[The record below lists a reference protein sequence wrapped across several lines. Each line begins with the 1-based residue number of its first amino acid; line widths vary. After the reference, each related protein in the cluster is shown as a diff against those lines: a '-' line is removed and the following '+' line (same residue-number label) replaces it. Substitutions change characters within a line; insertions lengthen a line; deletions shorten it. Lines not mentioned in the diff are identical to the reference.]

1 VTEQELI
8 YRIKTDPK
16 EFSILFEE
24 YYKPVFG
31 YVFRRTADFDL
42 SRDIV
47 SETFRKAFLNIR
59 FFSWRGISLKV
70 WIYRIATNEMN
81 LYFRFK
87 KIEDRYIEKFDFI
100 NPQKFDQYIEEDRSN
115 YQNELLKHGQYQVVV
130 KHLKTLPVKY
140 QEVISL
146 RYFESKSNREI
157 SEILDKKEGTV
168 KSLISRG
175 LEILRE
181 KCNEI

>member
-1 VTEQELI
+1 LTENELLI
-8 YRIKTDPK
+8 RIKTDPK
-16 EFSILFEE
+16 EFSVLFGE

-42 SRDIV
+42 SKDIV

-87 KIEDRYIEKFDFI
+87 KFEDRYVEKYNFI
-100 NPQKFDQYIEEDRSN
+100 DPQKFDQYVEEDRSN
-115 YQNELLKHGQYQVVV
+115 YLNELLKHSQYQVVV
-130 KHLKTLPVKY
+130 THLKSMPVKY

-157 SEILDKKEGTV
+157 SEILDKKEGTI